1 MPLYP
6 EIEHPETHTIK
17 VGTPHQLYVEECGNP
32 DGIAV
37 LFLHGGPGSGCNA
50 NHRRYFN
57 PDHYRIILFD
67 QRGCGRSTP
76 HGCLD
81 NNTTQH
87 LVEDMETIRQQLGVE
102 KWILFAGSWGV
113 CLALLYAQS
122 HTKRVSG
129 MILRGAFLASKRDLD
144 WFFSDGVS
152 RLYPELWDTLNNS
165 LPALDNKVFNQE
177 TLLQTYHRCLFS
189 ADSKLNKKAAKAW
202 SDWTNAI
209 VAWTLSS
216 ETSSPSSLQEQSPSD
231 LGSETYQDISAH
243 QIRSIRLEVHYAL
256 NQYFLKDNQ
265 LLDNMQAIKHLPTF
279 LIHGRKDITCPVES
293 TWRLHKKFTNATLK
307 ILPNAGHL
315 AGEPDMIEALVD
327 ATDRMITEV
336 SRC

>member
-6 EIEHPETHTIK
+6 EIEKPETHTIK
-17 VGTPHQLYVEECGNP
+17 VDTPHQLYVEECGNP

-37 LFLHGGPGSGCNA
+37 IFLHGGPGSGCNA

-57 PDHYRIILFD
+57 PERYRIILFD

-76 HGCLD
+76 QGCLD

-87 LVEDMETIRQQLGVE
+87 LVDDIETIRQHLGVE
-102 KWILFAGSWGV
+102 KWVLFAGSWGV
-113 CLALLYAQS
+113 CLALLYAQG
-122 HTKRVSG
+122 HPERVSG

-152 RLYPELWDTLNNS
+152 RLYPELWDALNSSLPVLNNS
-165 LPALDNKVFNQE
+165 E
-177 TLLQTYHRCLFS
+177 SLLQTYHRCLFS
-189 ADSKLNKKAAKAW
+189 DDSKLNKKAAKAW
-202 SDWTNAI
+202 SDWTNTI
-209 VAWTLSS
+209 VSWTLPSDP
-216 ETSSPSSLQEQSPSD
+216 SSPASCQKQSQA
-231 LGSETYQDISAH
+231 ETNNDISDQ
-243 QIRSIRLEVHYAL
+243 QIRSIRLEAHYAL
-256 NQYFLKDNQ
+256 NQYFLKEDH
-265 LLDNMQAIKHLPTF
+265 LLDNMQAIKQLPTF

-293 TWRLHKKFTNATLK
+293 TWRLHKIFTNATLE

-315 AGEPDMIEALVD
+315 GSEPDMIEALVN

-336 SRC
+336 S